1 MLLFIF
7 YKINL
12 FTIIIN
18 SINVKNDDK
27 KDILIKLLND
37 DLLKIKK
44 LRKKEKNIIIFN
56 FLLENLSKY

>member
-27 KDILIKLLND
+27 KDILIKFLND